1 MKRLIASGFALL
13 IAASLITACEKKPGV
28 EAPSATSE
36 VAAVETLTTAQTK
49 PADSSALPVLANKV
63 ADWQLAHMDDF
74 SYVRTFQ
81 DHTELDRGWIQGAF
95 YVGLIRWAKATDN
108 AIYWRAL
115 QQKAEANQWR
125 LGEQEWHA
133 DDQVIAQIYAAL
145 AERNKDL
152 SLLEPTLTGFK
163 AILNDRATNS
173 LEFVAGGEAE
183 GTCQRRWCWCDA
195 LFMAPPAWAAT
206 SRLTGDPVYLD
217 YALEEYQATMDYLYD
232 KEEHLFYRD
241 SRFFER
247 RTQNGHKVF
256 WSRGNGWVFGGLPLL
271 LEELPESDPRKA
283 GYKALFVEM
292 AERLIE
298 LQQPNGFWPSSLL
311 DAAEFPIPESSGT
324 GFMVFGLA
332 WGINNG
338 LLPAE
343 TFMPPTQTGWNALVS
358 AVDESGRLGW
368 VQQVGYSPEQVQEDD
383 TQLYGVGAFL
393 LAAAEMVKLD

>member
-1 MKRLIASGFALL
+1 MKRFIALGLALL
-13 IAASLITACEKKPGV
+13 VAMTLTACEKAEQST
-28 EAPSATSE
+28 EAQSPTIAESADESPLQLE
-36 VAAVETLTTAQTK
+36 ATTE
-49 PADSSALPVLANKV
+49 SALSDLANKV

-81 DHTELDRGWIQGAF
+81 EHTEFDRGWIQGAF
-95 YVGLIRWAKATDN
+95 YVGLARWAQATEN
-108 AIYWRAL
+108 TTYWQAL

-125 LGEQEWHA
+125 LGDLVWHA
-133 DDQVIAQIYAAL
+133 DDQVIAQLYAAL
-145 AERNKDL
+145 AERHKDL
-152 SLLEPTLTGFK
+152 SLLEPSLAEFK
-163 AILNDRATNS
+163 AIMNNRATNS
-173 LEFVAGGEAE
+173 LEFVRGGEAE
-183 GTCQRRWCWCDA
+183 GICQRRWCWCDA
-195 LFMAPPAWAAT
+195 LFMAPPAWAAM
-206 SRLTGDPVYLD
+206 SRLTGDPAYLD
-217 YALEEYQATMDYLYD
+217 YALEEYQATVDYLYD

-271 LEELPESDPRKA
+271 LEELPDGDPRKA
-283 GYKALFVEM
+283 SYQALFVGM

-298 LQQPNGFWPSSLL
+298 LQQAEGFWPSSLL

-338 LLPAE
+338 LLPADK
-343 TFMPPTQTGWNALVS
+343 FLPPVHKGWQALAS
-358 AVDESGRLGW
+358 AVDDSGRLGW
-368 VQQVGYSPEQVQEDD
+368 VQQVGYSPEQVQQDD

-393 LAAAEMVKLD
+393 LAASEMLKLD